1 MSILQVVGNGDSTLT
16 LDNLSPASGAMFV
29 LPSTTITFDVLDVV
43 YDVDPTTISVD
54 VNGTEAYSSQSNQN
68 GYSST
73 VTRIANGYR
82 FVVTPPSDFG
92 PGVTVT
98 VQVSAKG
105 TFPAIETDTLTY
117 NFTISA
123 ISTPYVAYY
132 EPTSLSTDRPLNQ
145 IIAVS
150 VGDLNPIVLSTVR
163 VYVNDVVVY
172 NGSTDTFITEYASSI
187 KRANSIHG
195 YEFVLQKTGGW
206 SYGQRIRVRIYAES
220 ALGQYVD
227 FSWYFDTIL
236 NNGVISV
243 FKMLRSGLRQAD
255 QRSPS
260 LLGKLIEDAGGL
272 NDIHKEKVFD
282 RLSAIYDMYDPY
294 KIPAKFLPYM
304 GALVGFT
311 RDMDISAS
319 ETELREVYARAG
331 ALWSVKGSEP
341 SYEIAV
347 QMATTGRYRIQN
359 WFDRRMQAD
368 KTYVTEMLLDYDP
381 IALDFDTP
389 NPQGSQ
395 FEILGVAGDGYPD
408 DSRFFIADLP
418 TSFFPTGSFTREY
431 EYAYLQILDY
441 PSDPTRVGFH
451 RIEKLKPN
459 SKIGY
464 FSGAWTPA
472 AGYTGDLGTW
482 RLWGMNGEY
491 VTEIRVVDDGSI
503 NRSLLKYMIDVVRPN
518 GERVDIV
525 YMDFLDEFKDNKY
538 VAQWTT
544 SGTYTLNGSYIALS
558 AGSSIV
564 TESAASAAWGVER
577 QVSMRLR
584 GESTSTVAIPYLCYV
599 DANNN
604 IRAEIDYGAQT
615 LKVQRIN
622 SGVVTQIG
630 STVSLPALY
639 PTGTWGTDYEY
650 RDVFRF
656 ALIETNSGADLL
668 IRVYYGGNLVYEQ
681 TYASNPFT
689 VGKIALASTGAK
701 TYTDLI
707 EVLLLPTTQDRVG
720 PNP

>member
-1 MSILQVVGNGDSTLT
+1 MSFLYPIQVGDTSLT
-16 LDNLSPASGAMFV
+16 LSNLIPASGETSV
-29 LPSTTITFDVLDVV
+29 LPTTTITLDVIDV
-43 YDVDPTTISVD
+43 NYDVDLSSLTISIGGD
-54 VNGTEAYSSQSNQN
+54 TAYANGSNQN
-68 GYSST
+68 SYTSV
-73 VTRIANGYR
+73 VTPITNGYR
-82 FVVTPPSDFG
+82 FVVTPPENLPAGSLI
-92 PGVTVT
+92 TV
-98 VQVSAKG
+98 V
-105 TFPAIETDTLTY
+105 
-117 NFTISA
+117 ISA
-123 ISTPYVAYY
+123 SGIYPAVGIVSGSYSFTTALNSTPYVVYY
-132 EPTSLSTDRPLNQ
+132 EPENLSTARPLNQ

-150 VGDLNPIVLSTVR
+150 VGDLNTITLSTIL
-163 VYVNDVVVY
+163 VYVDGAIAY
-172 NGSTDTFITEYASSI
+172 RGDTDTFASDYTGST
-187 KRANSIHG
+187 RRPNSKNG
-195 YEFVLQKTGGW
+195 YEFVLIKSGGW
-206 SYGQRIRVRIYAES
+206 SYGQRVSVRIYAES
-220 ALGQYVD
+220 VISQSVD
-227 FSWYFDTIL
+227 YTWYFDMLGGSGI
-236 NNGVISV
+236 ISV
-243 FKMLRSGLRQAD
+243 YKMIRAGMRMAD
-255 QRSPS
+255 ERSPS
-260 LLGKLIEDAGGL
+260 LIGKLLEDAGGV

-282 RLSAIYDMYDPY
+282 RLSAIYDLYDPY

-311 RDMDISAS
+311 RDMDISAT
-319 ETELREVYARAG
+319 EAELREVYARAG
-331 ALWSVKGSEP
+331 ALWSAKGSEP
-341 SYEIAV
+341 SYELAV
-347 QMATTGRYRIQN
+347 QMVTTGRYRVQN

-381 IALDFDTP
+381 TALDFDTP
-389 NPQGSQ
+389 NPSGSQ
-395 FEILGVAGDGYPD
+395 FEILGVSGDGYPD
-408 DSRFFIADLP
+408 DSRFALLDLP

-431 EYAYLQILDY
+431 EYAYLQIIDY
-441 PSDPTRVGFH
+441 PADPTRVGFH
-451 RIEKLKPN
+451 RIEKLKPS

-491 VTEIRVVDDGSI
+491 ITEVRVVDDGSI
-503 NRSLLKYMIDVVRPN
+503 NRSLLKYMVDVVRPN
-518 GERVDIV
+518 GERVDII
-525 YMDFLDEFKDNKY
+525 YMDFLDEFKDSKY
-538 VAQWTT
+538 IPQWTA
-544 SGTYTLNGSYIALS
+544 SGTYALNGSYIALS

-564 TESAASAAWGVER
+564 TEATASAAWGVER

-622 SGVVTQIG
+622 GGVVTQIG
-630 STVSLPALY
+630 STVTLSTLY
-639 PTGTWGTDYEY
+639 PTDTWGTDYEY

-668 IRVYYGGNLVYEQ
+668 IRVYYGGSLVYEQ